1 MPFVRRKSP
10 PLSPLAGLLLAA
22 GFLLTICAMILPDI
36 TKVAT
41 FWRRGIEKT
50 AFVTRL
56 DEYVEPR
63 RKIHAVYRYTLEIE
77 GKHYTRNFSTG
88 LPEHQHISILVML
101 DRPYDFLLGS
111 RQSSFWKVC
120 QSNGISPFAPVGLVF
135 ALTIFLWALMDWLR
149 LR

>member
-1 MPFVRRKSP
+1 MF
-10 PLSPLAGLLLAA
+10 
-22 GFLLTICAMILPDI
+22 LPDL

-56 DEYVEPR
+56 DEYIEPR
-63 RKIHAVYRYTLEIE
+63 GRTHAVYRYTLEIE

-120 QSNGISPFAPVGLVF
+120 QNNGIGPIAPVFLVL
-135 ALTIFLWALMDWLR
+135 ALTLFLRALMAWLR